1 MCKLNIFDKLSLI
14 IVFLG
19 SVNWGLIGLFDFN
32 LVSLISLGFPI
43 IERCIYV
50 LVFVAA
56 LNLGSLIFRCD
67 LTNIDS
73 YK

>member
-14 IVFLG
+14 LVFIG
-19 SVNWGLIGLFDFN
+19 SVNWGLIGLLDFN
-32 LVSLISLGFPI
+32 LVNFISLGIPI

-56 LNLGSLIFRCD
+56 LNLASLPFRCD
-67 LTNIDS
+67 LIDSDS

>member
-14 IVFLG
+14 IVFIG

-32 LVSLISLGFPI
+32 LVSVLSLGIPI
-43 IERCIYV
+43 VERCIYV
-50 LVFVAA
+50 LVFIAA
-56 LNLGSLIFRCD
+56 LNLASLIFRCD
-67 LTNIDS
+67 LTSTDS